1 VDLLAEIGAA
11 MIGVEAG
18 VALIL
23 ERDRTLELARAQ
35 DVTIYGY
42 AEANG

>member
-1 VDLLAEIGAA
+1 

-23 ERDRTLELARAQ
+23 ERDRTLELARAK